1 MQTESSLIVI
11 DMEEKMELYMNEPV
25 ECNWTEE
32 DIINEYEK
40 IQDKKKV
47 ARIYCIATK
56 EVTEIIKRKKD

>member
-1 MQTESSLIVI
+1 
-11 DMEEKMELYMNEPV
+11 MEEKMELYMNEPV